1 VSEFKEEIIVTMSIN
16 NNNMLDYTQ
25 SEQLKEGH
33 SDMKLIGYIR
43 VSTAA
48 QEDNTS
54 LDEQERRLKAYCE
67 AYDHKLVK
75 IYREVASAKNTI
87 GRPAFNEALKAL
99 AKADGIVSTKLD
111 RVARSTRDVLTL
123 IEDVLQ
129 PSNKALI
136 LLDQNIDTSSPYGMM
151 VLTMMAAVAQL
162 ERDVIRERTQG
173 GRKAK
178 SEKGGYA
185 YGSPSF
191 GYMSV
196 DGVLVQNPMEY
207 PVLQLMKNHRR
218 AGKGLTVIANM
229 LNELGHRTKR
239 GTVWTA
245 VKVGEAV
252 GTYERGRG
260 RKKA

>member
-1 VSEFKEEIIVTMSIN
+1 
-16 NNNMLDYTQ
+16 
-25 SEQLKEGH
+25 
-33 SDMKLIGYIR
+33 MKLIGYIR

-54 LDEQERRLKAYCE
+54 LDEQERRLKAYC
-67 AYDHKLVK
+67 ALYGHKLVK
-75 IYREVASAKNTI
+75 VYREVASAKNTI
-87 GRPAFNEALKAL
+87 GRPIFNQALKAL
-99 AKADGIVSTKLD
+99 GKADGIVSTKLD

-151 VLTMMAAVAQL
+151 VLTMMASVAQL
-162 ERDVIRERTQG
+162 ERDVIKERTQT

-185 YGSPSF
+185 FGSPAF
-191 GYMSV
+191 GFMSV
-196 DGVLVQNPMEY
+196 DGVLVQHPKEY
-207 PVLQLMKNHRR
+207 PVLQVMKNHRR
-218 AGKGLTVIANM
+218 AGKGLTEIARM
-229 LNELGHRTKR
+229 LNER
-239 GTVWTA
+239 GYLSKKGTLWTA
-245 VKVGEAV
+245 IKVGEAV
-252 GTYERGRG
+252 GTYKRVRAK

>member
-1 VSEFKEEIIVTMSIN
+1 MQINHKTMIP
-16 NNNMLDYTQ
+16 LPHT
-25 SEQLKEGH
+25 EQAYEGKP
-33 SDMKLIGYIR
+33 DMKLIGYIR

-54 LDEQERRLKAYCE
+54 LEEQERRLKAYCE
-67 AYDHKLVK
+67 AYGHKLVK
-75 IYREVASAKNTI
+75 VYREVASAKNTI
-87 GRPAFNEALKAL
+87 SRPVFNEALNAL

-123 IEDVLQ
+123 IEDTLQ

-162 ERDVIRERTQG
+162 ERDVIRERTQT

-178 SEKGGYA
+178 DSAGGYA
-185 YGSPSF
+185 FGAPSF
-191 GYMSV
+191 GFMSV
-196 DGVLVQNPMEY
+196 DGVLVKHPDEY

-218 AGKGLTVIANM
+218 AGKGLTEIANL
-229 LNELGHRTKR
+229 LNSLGHTTKR
-239 GTVWTA
+239 GKPWTA
-245 VKVGEAV
+245 VKVGETV
-252 GTYERGRG
+252 GTYDSNRGK
-260 RKKA
+260 KKA

>member
-1 VSEFKEEIIVTMSIN
+1 
-16 NNNMLDYTQ
+16 
-25 SEQLKEGH
+25 
-33 SDMKLIGYIR
+33 MKLIGYVR

-67 AYDHKLVK
+67 AYGHKLVK
-75 IYREVASAKNTI
+75 VYREVASAKNTI
-87 GRPAFNEALKAL
+87 ARPVFNEALAEL

-123 IEDVLQ
+123 IEDTLQ

-162 ERDVIRERTQG
+162 ERDVIRERTQT

-178 SEKGGYA
+178 KEKGGYA
-185 YGSPSF
+185 FGSPKF
-191 GYMSV
+191 GKMAV
-196 DGVLVQNPMEY
+196 DGELVENKEEAA
-207 PVLQLMKNHRR
+207 VLQLMKNHRR
-218 AGKGLTVIANM
+218 AGKGLTQIANM
-229 LNELGHRTKR
+229 LNEQGYRTKR
-239 GTVWTA
+239 GGKWTP
-245 VKVGEAV
+245 VQVGEAV
-252 GTYERGRG
+252 GTYKRGRT
-260 RKKA
+260 KKQKA